1 MTAELS
7 GRINELLRDELVILA
22 EAEDGS
28 SVPHATRPLSDAERA
43 SGVRFGDIQAVQ
55 DTYMETITPALLALM
70 GVTSGLVVAE
80 AARVAMSATMLNT
93 LDRWRVTPPAQLA
106 EATVKAAAVVEKALV
121 ESFETSAQ
129 LVVKEAA
136 TQGVRIQPATITPTA
151 TAPLPEPAQAA
162 RKAVTTMAHT
172 VTNDAVDK
180 VIDVTKQVYAAPTAV
195 MEPPPP
201 TVVEEILGDISHKGP
216 LDTARQANNAVLGES
231 RFATVEANERQP
243 AWLYASE
250 LLDGRTCGPCSR
262 IDGTE
267 YATIEEARRH
277 YPPMSGYVECQGNQA
292 GYNRCRGTCVF
303 VYEGDSTDDEW

>member
-7 GRINELLRDELVILA
+7 ERINELLRDELVILA

-43 SGVRFGDIQAVQ
+43 SGVRFGEIQAAQ
-55 DTYMETITPALLALM
+55 DDYMEAVTPALLALM

-93 LDRWRVTPPAQLA
+93 LDRWRVAPPAQLA
-106 EATVKAAAVVEKALV
+106 DATAKAATVVERALV

-136 TQGVRIQPATITPTA
+136 SQGVHIQPATITPTA
-151 TAPLPEPAQAA
+151 TAPLPEPAQAT

-172 VTNDAVDK
+172 VANDAVDK
-180 VIDVTKQVYAAPTAV
+180 VIDVTKQVYSTPTAV
-195 MEPPPP
+195 MDPPPP
-201 TVVEEILGDISHKGP
+201 SVVEEILADISHKGP
-216 LDTARQANNAVLGES
+216 LDVARQADNAALNMG
-231 RFATVEANERQP
+231 RFDTLEGGPEP
-243 AWLYASE
+243 AYLYSSE
-250 LLDGRTCGPCSR
+250 LLDGRQCSACAA

-267 YATIEEARRH
+267 WDTLAEARQW
-277 YPPMSGYVECQGNQA
+277 YIPTMKDCA
-292 GYNRCRGTCVF
+292 GGSRCRGTLVA
-303 VYEGDSTDDEW
+303 VYEDDDAEAEWDAS

>member
-7 GRINELLRDELVILA
+7 ERINELLRDELVILA

-28 SVPHATRPLSDAERA
+28 SVPHATRPLSDAEQA
-43 SGVRFGDIQAVQ
+43 SGVRFGEIQAAQ
-55 DTYMETITPALLALM
+55 DDYMDAVTPALVALM
-70 GVTSGLVVAE
+70 GVTGGLVVAE

-93 LDRWRVTPPAQLA
+93 LDRWRVAPPAQIA
-106 EATVKAAAVVEKALV
+106 EATDKAATVVERALV

-151 TAPLPEPAQAA
+151 TAPLPEPAQAT

-172 VTNDAVDK
+172 VANDAVDK

-201 TVVEEILGDISHKGP
+201 SVVEEILDDISHKGP
-216 LDTARQANNAVLGES
+216 LDVARQANNAVLGEA

-243 AWLYASE
+243 AWCHASE

-267 YATIEEARRH
+267 WDTLAEARKF
-277 YPPMSGYVECQGNQA
+277 YPPMSGYVECQG
-292 GYNRCRGTCVF
+292 GSRCRGTCVF
-303 VYEGDSTDDEW
+303 VYEDDDAEAEWDAS